1 VRRFNSII
9 VLLYRLKRRQRS
21 TSSVLQHFLH
31 KPVIF
36 LILPLLHW
44 QMHDSIVSSNIGETI
59 AQHYSIGI
67 ALGLI
72 VGKPLGIYLFSLLAV
87 SLGICKLLLI

>member
-1 VRRFNSII
+1 
-9 VLLYRLKRRQRS
+9 LETATKTLPH
-21 TSSVLQHFLH
+21 LQHFLH
-31 KPVIF
+31 KPVGFDTSSFALANTAIV
-36 LILPLLHW
+36 
-44 QMHDSIVSSNIGETI
+44 VSSNIGETI

-87 SLGICKLLLI
+87 SLGICKLPS